1 MEVQR
6 PHQGQARRRNLNAY
20 TKNVRGAGPGLIK
33 LSAVGDLG
41 SSMHP
46 SKQQKLCPSPMISRN
61 LFLNARLDQVLTFF
75 FSLLWLNTERPLCVS
90 SARVSKCSEVHV
102 LFLPTANP
110 KRELD
115 QMREKR
121 EKGLSQAMGTQ
132 RSAAVQFPNTAKLLE
147 MEQNHQDFSQEPP
160 RDTTEMHFS

>member
-1 MEVQR
+1 
-6 PHQGQARRRNLNAY
+6 
-20 TKNVRGAGPGLIK
+20 
-33 LSAVGDLG
+33 
-41 SSMHP
+41 
-46 SKQQKLCPSPMISRN
+46 MISRN

-121 EKGLSQAMGTQ
+121 GKGLSQAMGTQ
-132 RSAAVQFPNTAKLLE
+132 RSAAVQFPNTAKLLK